1 MEYRSHIESLC
12 RHLEIAPF
20 RDALEAAGIEYDAD
34 TWQAVVEEA
43 GGLCEGVVAPVDCV
57 MDRQGARFVDGRVV
71 TVQGHCAAWQAYAQG
86 GWIGLPLSE
95 QHGGMGLPLALQTAC
110 EELLNRASPAF
121 AMLATPNRTAAQL
134 LAEAGSEEL
143 AREWVP
149 RLIAGEWGATI
160 CISEPDAGSDVG
172 RIRTRAV
179 ADGRGGWRITGEK
192 CWISFGAHDLTARIG
207 HFMLARSGTDSGVRG
222 LSLFLVPD
230 RDENG
235 PPNGVFVRRIEEKLG
250 LHGSPTCAMGFED
263 ARGVLIGAEGRG
275 LQTLFHMMLRMRL
288 SCGPQGVGVA
298 TGAFESALRYS
309 RERRQGGRPDAPPV
323 PICEHVDVQRMLLQM
338 AGRIETARGL
348 SMACAIALD
357 LATCAPDAEGR
368 DHWSS
373 IAQFLLPLVKD
384 GAARLAFDVSST
396 ALQVFGGA
404 GYTREWPVEQR
415 LRDARVFAVFE
426 GTTGMQAADLVHRRI
441 WREEGEGLAR
451 FAAMVRADLREDEP
465 SRLLARGIA
474 SLERVTQEID
484 ALRDRQRDADAGAV
498 AYLDLCTM
506 VASGWIALRILHRAG
521 DDGVARRMKLAA
533 ACFLAELPI
542 RAAAA
547 ADLACLGA
555 DRLEDFRSLF
565 D

>member
-1 MEYRSHIESLC
+1 MEYQSHIDALC
-12 RHLEIAPF
+12 RHLEIGPF
-20 RDALEAAGIEYDAD
+20 RDALEMAGCESDAD
-34 TWQAVVEEA
+34 TWRAIVEEA
-43 GGLCEGVVAPVDCV
+43 GQLSEEVVAPVDRV
-57 MDRQGARFVDGRVV
+57 MDRQGARLVDGRVV
-71 TVQGHCAAWQAYAQG
+71 TAEGHLTAWQAYAQG
-86 GWIGLPLSE
+86 GWIGLPLPE
-95 QHGGMGLPLALQTAC
+95 ERGGMGLPLVLQTAC

-134 LAEAGSEEL
+134 LAEAGPDEL
-143 AREWVP
+143 ASEWVP
-149 RLIAGEWGATI
+149 RLLAGEWGGTI

-179 ADGRGGWRITGEK
+179 ADGCGGWRITGEK
-192 CWISFGAHDLTARIG
+192 CWISFGDHDLTARIG
-207 HFMLARSGTDSGVRG
+207 HFMLARSGSESGVRG

-235 PPNGVFVRRIEEKLG
+235 LRNGVFVRRIEEKLG

-263 ARGVLIGAEGRG
+263 ARGYLIGVEGRG

-288 SCGPQGVGVA
+288 SCGPQGIGVA
-298 TGAFESALRYS
+298 TGAFESGLRYS
-309 RERRQGGRPDAPPV
+309 RERRQGGRPDEPPV
-323 PICEHVDVQRMLLQM
+323 PIAEHVDVQRMLLQM
-338 AGRIETARGL
+338 AGRIETARGVSL
-348 SMACAIALD
+348 ACAAALD
-357 LATCAPDAEGR
+357 LVACAPAAEAR
-368 DHWSS
+368 AHWSS
-373 IAQFLLPLVKD
+373 VGQFLLPLVKD
-384 GAARLAFDVSST
+384 GAARLAFDVSSM

-426 GTTGMQAADLVHRRI
+426 GTTGMQATDLVHRRI

-451 FAAMVRADLREDEP
+451 FLAMVRADMCDDEP
-465 SRLLARGIA
+465 SRLLAGSIA
-474 SLERVTQEID
+474 SLERVTQEMD
-484 ALRDRQRDADAGAV
+484 GLRDTPRDADAGAV

-521 DDGVARRMKLAA
+521 DDGVARRMKSAA

-542 RAAAA
+542 HSAAA

-555 DRLEDFRSLF
+555 ERLEDFGQLF